1 MWSCVAEP
9 TSCPWLPNHFVPL
22 VAVKT
27 TPAAVIVVNDSST
40 EAPLAGGG
48 NDTDGQDQQ
57 NTNTMTSKNNTA
69 ITDAS
74 LLSESSRSEVRG
86 TSAGTH
92 FLSNANIMRLL
103 TTDVAGWDGIS
114 NGVKENSYFVINNC
128 KTYPGVPITNTAHL
142 RTTVEPGTSTS
153 TTHDAI
159 TYIGHL
165 CGTYGKFQSGAFVQH
180 DPKPTE

>member
-1 MWSCVAEP
+1 
-9 TSCPWLPNHFVPL
+9 
-22 VAVKT
+22 
-27 TPAAVIVVNDSST
+27 
-40 EAPLAGGG
+40 
-48 NDTDGQDQQ
+48 
-57 NTNTMTSKNNTA
+57 
-69 ITDAS
+69 
-74 LLSESSRSEVRG
+74 
-86 TSAGTH
+86 
-92 FLSNANIMRLL
+92 MRLL

-128 KTYPGVPITNTAHL
+128 ETYPGVPITNTAHL

>member
-57 NTNTMTSKNNTA
+57 NTNTMTRKTTLPSLMLPCCPKVHEVKSVAHQQEPIFSAMPTSCGCSQRMLQVGMAYLTVSKRTP
-69 ITDAS
+69 T
-74 LLSESSRSEVRG
+74 LLS
-86 TSAGTH
+86 
-92 FLSNANIMRLL
+92 
-103 TTDVAGWDGIS
+103 
-114 NGVKENSYFVINNC
+114 
-128 KTYPGVPITNTAHL
+128 
-142 RTTVEPGTSTS
+142 TTVKHIQACP
-153 TTHDAI
+153 
-159 TYIGHL
+159 
-165 CGTYGKFQSGAFVQH
+165 
-180 DPKPTE
+180 

>member
-1 MWSCVAEP
+1 
-9 TSCPWLPNHFVPL
+9 

-48 NDTDGQDQQ
+48 PAEHKHNDEE
-57 NTNTMTSKNNTA
+57 NNTA

-74 LLSESSRSEVRG
+74 QLSESSRSEVRG

-114 NGVKENSYFVINNC
+114 NGVKENSNFVINNSE
-128 KTYPGVPITNTAHL
+128 TYQGGPITNTAHF
-142 RTTVEPGTSTS
+142 E
-153 TTHDAI
+153 DD
-159 TYIGHL
+159 
-165 CGTYGKFQSGAFVQH
+165 CGAWDFYFH
-180 DPKPTE
+180 HP